1 MKQILTMEYLRGVP
15 LVDLEGIQRYTDNP
29 EATLIAALSTWASSV
44 AENDFFHADVH
55 AGNLLVL
62 EDGRVGFLDFGIV
75 GTLSDTV
82 WGGINDLIPAFVN
95 DDFVGIAD
103 ALIRIGATDAT
114 VDKEKFGIEL
124 REVIERITNMQTNV
138 VVSASPEGNMVAA
151 QLNVDERET
160 TELVLQIV
168 AVAESNGLRL
178 PREFGLLLKQSLY
191 FDRYL
196 KLLAPD
202 LDPLRDERV
211 TDTYRNQIGSR
222 EGGEK
227 VIIDAE
233 VVE

>member
-1 MKQILTMEYLRGVP
+1 
-15 LVDLEGIQRYTDNP
+15 LEGIRQYSDNS
-29 EATLIAALSTWASSV
+29 EATLIAALSTWATSV

-55 AGNLLVL
+55 GGNLLVL
-62 EDGRVGFLDFGIV
+62 EDGRIGFIDFGIV

-82 WGGINDLIPAFVN
+82 WSGVNDLIPAFVN

-103 ALIRIGATDAT
+103 ALVRIGATDIT
-114 VDKEKFGIEL
+114 VDKEKFGNEL
-124 REVIERITNMQTNV
+124 RDVVEKITNMQANV
-138 VVSASPEGNMVAA
+138 VVSASPDGNMVAA

-168 AVAESNGLRL
+168 AVAENNGLKL

-211 TDTYRNQIGSR
+211 AEAYGTLSGGDV
-222 EGGEK
+222 EGPKK
-227 VIIDAE
+227 VVIDAE
-233 VVE
+233 VIG